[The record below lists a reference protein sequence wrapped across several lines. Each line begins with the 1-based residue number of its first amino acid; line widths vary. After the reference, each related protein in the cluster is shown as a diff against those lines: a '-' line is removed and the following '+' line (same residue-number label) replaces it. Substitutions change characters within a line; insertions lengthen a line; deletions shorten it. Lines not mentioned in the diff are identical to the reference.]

1 MFWSAIQI
9 ALLVYLGL
17 AALIFFRQSSFVF
30 QPEMDRGFGANPSD
44 ICLEY
49 TSLKLRTVDG
59 ETLDGWHVP
68 AAATR
73 EARGLVLFFHG
84 NAGNNGHR
92 LDYLRMFHDLGLAT
106 LIVDYRGY
114 GHSSGTPSEDGTYRD
129 AAAVWQHATKTL
141 GFTPA
146 RIVIFGESL
155 GGAVAAQLAEANRP
169 GALVLASTFTS
180 VPDMAAELYP
190 WLPARLLARIHYDTL
205 ARLPR
210 IDRPL
215 LVIHS
220 RNDDVIPF
228 AHGRRLFD
236 AARATKQFIEMDGGH
251 NQGFVFGRKEWIRE
265 LDGFLRQALP

>member
-1 MFWSAIQI
+1 
-9 ALLVYLGL
+9 
-17 AALIFFRQSSFVF
+17 
-30 QPEMDRGFGANPSD
+30 
-44 ICLEY
+44 
-49 TSLKLRTVDG
+49 
-59 ETLDGWHVP
+59 
-68 AAATR
+68 
-73 EARGLVLFFHG
+73 
-84 NAGNNGHR
+84 
-92 LDYLRMFHDLGLAT
+92 
-106 LIVDYRGY
+106 
-114 GHSSGTPSEDGTYRD
+114 
-129 AAAVWQHATKTL
+129 
-141 GFTPA
+141 
-146 RIVIFGESL
+146 
-155 GGAVAAQLAEANRP
+155 
-169 GALVLASTFTS
+169 
-180 VPDMAAELYP
+180 MAAELYP